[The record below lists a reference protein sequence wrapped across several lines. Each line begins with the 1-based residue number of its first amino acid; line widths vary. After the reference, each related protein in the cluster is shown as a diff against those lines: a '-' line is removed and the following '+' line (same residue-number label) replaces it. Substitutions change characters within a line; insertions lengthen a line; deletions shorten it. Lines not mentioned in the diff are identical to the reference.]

1 MHDPHAWLS
10 LENANTWL
18 NLIAA
23 QLSGIDP
30 KNAGVYFAN
39 AAEARAEIEALMA
52 EVTTMLDPVRDR
64 DFIVFHDAINISK

>member
-39 AAEARAEIEALMA
+39 AAEARAE
-52 EVTTMLDPVRDR
+52 
-64 DFIVFHDAINISK
+64 